1 VADYRHVVL
10 TGRVPYTT
18 LISPAEL
25 AVHLGDPA
33 WVIVDCRHELGDVD
47 AGERAHR
54 AGHIAGAQFMHMDRD
69 LSGAKTGVNGRH
81 PLPRIADIVATF
93 SRAGIDDSKQ
103 VIAYDQNNGMWA
115 ARLWWL
121 LQWLGHPA
129 AAVLDGGLDRW
140 IAKGRSLT
148 AEGPRVQPA
157 TFVAGLPTPTASA
170 KEIVEHLHDGALT
183 VIDARAPERYRGDVE
198 PIDPVA
204 GHIPGAVN
212 RPYNANL
219 SAQGTFKPALQ
230 LRAEF
235 DALLDEAPPESVVH
249 QCGSGVTAC
258 HNVLAMTVAGLPGS
272 RLYPGS
278 WSEWIAAPERPI
290 ARG

>member
-1 VADYRHVVL
+1 MSSAK
-10 TGRVPYTT
+10 YTT

-25 AVHLGDPA
+25 AARLPDPA
-33 WVIVDCRHELGDVD
+33 SVIVDCRHNLADID
-47 AGERAHR
+47 AGERAYR
-54 AGHIAGAQFMHMDRD
+54 AAHIPGTQFMHMDRD
-69 LSGAKTGVNGRH
+69 LSGARTGVNGRH
-81 PLPRIADIVATF
+81 PLPRIPDIVATF

-140 IAKGRSLT
+140 IADGRPLT
-148 AEGPRVQPA
+148 TEEPHVEPA
-157 TFVAGLPTPTASA
+157 TFIARQPTPTASA
-170 KEIVEHLHDGALT
+170 GEIVEHLDDGALT

-212 RPYNANL
+212 RPYDANL
-219 SAQGTFKPALQ
+219 TAQGIFKPALQ
-230 LRAEF
+230 LRTEF
-235 DALLDEAPPESVVH
+235 QTLLKESPPESVVH

-258 HNVLAMTVAGLPGS
+258 HNVLAMAIAGLPGS

-278 WSEWIAAPERPI
+278 WSEWIADPERPI

>member
-1 VADYRHVVL
+1 MSSAK
-10 TGRVPYTT
+10 YTT

-25 AVHLGDPA
+25 AARLHDPTS
-33 WVIVDCRHELGDVD
+33 VIVDCRHNLADVD
-47 AGERAHR
+47 AGERDYRAAH
-54 AGHIAGAQFMHMDRD
+54 IPGAQFMHMNRD
-69 LSGAKTGVNGRH
+69 LSGARTGVNGRH
-81 PLPRIADIVATF
+81 PLPRIADLVASF
-93 SRAGIDDSKQ
+93 SDAGIDDSKQ

-121 LQWLGHPA
+121 LHWLGHPA

-140 IAKGRSLT
+140 IAEGRSLT
-148 AEGPRVQPA
+148 AEEPRVQPA
-157 TFVAGLPTPTASA
+157 TFIARQPTPTASA
-170 KEIVEHLHDGALT
+170 GEIVEHLDDGALT

-212 RPYNANL
+212 RPYTANL
-219 SAQGTFKPALQ
+219 TEQGTFKPAPR
-230 LRAEF
+230 LRTEF
-235 DALLDEAPPESVVH
+235 QALLKESPPESVVH

-258 HNVLAMTVAGLPGS
+258 HNVLAMAIAGLPGS

-278 WSEWIAAPERPI
+278 WSEWIAAPERPV

>member
-1 VADYRHVVL
+1 
-10 TGRVPYTT
+10 
-18 LISPAEL
+18 
-25 AVHLGDPA
+25 
-33 WVIVDCRHELGDVD
+33 
-47 AGERAHR
+47 
-54 AGHIAGAQFMHMDRD
+54 MHMDRD
-69 LSGAKTGVNGRH
+69 LSGARTGVNGRH
-81 PLPRIADIVATF
+81 PLPQIADIVATF

-115 ARLWWL
+115 SRLWWL
-121 LQWLGHPA
+121 LQWLGHRA

-140 IAKGRSLT
+140 IAEGHLLT
-148 AEGPRVQPA
+148 AEEPRVRPA
-157 TFVAGLPTPTASA
+157 TFMARQPTPTASA
-170 KEIVEHLHDGALT
+170 GEIMEHLGDGART

-212 RPYNANL
+212 RPYTANL
-219 SAQGTFKPALQ
+219 TDQGTFKPAMQ

-235 DALLDEAPPESVVH
+235 QTLLNGSPPESVVH
-249 QCGSGVTAC
+249 QCGSGVTSC
-258 HNVLAMTVAGLPGS
+258 HNVLAMAIAGLPGS

>member
-1 VADYRHVVL
+1 MSSAK
-10 TGRVPYTT
+10 YTT

-25 AVHLGDPA
+25 AARLPDPA
-33 WVIVDCRHELGDVD
+33 SVIVDCRHNLTDVD
-47 AGERAHR
+47 AGERAFR
-54 AGHIAGAQFMHMDRD
+54 AAHLPGAQFMHMDRD
-69 LSGAKTGVNGRH
+69 LSGARTGVNGRH
-81 PLPRIADIVATF
+81 PLPRVADLVATF

-103 VIAYDQNNGMWA
+103 VIAYDQNSGMWA

-140 IAKGRSLT
+140 IAEGRPLT
-148 AEGPRVQPA
+148 AEEPHVEPA
-157 TFVAGLPTPTASA
+157 TFIARQPTPTASA
-170 KEIVEHLHDGALT
+170 GEIVEHLDDGALT
-183 VIDARAPERYRGDVE
+183 VLDARAPERYRGEIE

-212 RPYNANL
+212 RPYSANL
-219 SAQGTFKPALQ
+219 TAAGIFKPALQ
-230 LRAEF
+230 LRREF
-235 DALLDEAPPESVVH
+235 QTLLKESPPESVVH
-249 QCGSGVTAC
+249 QCGSGVTSC
-258 HNVLAMTVAGLPGS
+258 HNVLAMAIAGLPGS

>member
-1 VADYRHVVL
+1 MSSAK
-10 TGRVPYTT
+10 YTT

-25 AVHLGDPA
+25 AARLHAPTS
-33 WVIVDCRHELGDVD
+33 VIVDCRHNLADVD
-47 AGERAHR
+47 AGERAYR
-54 AGHIAGAQFMHMDRD
+54 AAHIPGAQFMHMDRD
-69 LSGAKTGVNGRH
+69 LSGARTGVNGRH
-81 PLPRIADIVATF
+81 PLPRIADLVATF

-140 IAKGRSLT
+140 IAEGRSLT
-148 AEGPRVQPA
+148 AEEPHVEPA
-157 TFVAGLPTPTASA
+157 SFIARQPTPTASA
-170 KEIVEHLHDGALT
+170 GEIVEHLDDGALT

-212 RPYNANL
+212 RHYTANL
-219 SAQGTFKPALQ
+219 TEQGTFKPVPQ
-230 LRAEF
+230 LRTEF
-235 DALLDEAPPESVVH
+235 QTLLRESPPESVVH

-258 HNVLAMTVAGLPGS
+258 HNVLAMAIAGLPGS